1 MHAPNYHGETGLDG
15 TQLLPEPVG
24 RAVGGHTAVKGMRD
38 AIMGKGGIWLIAT
51 GALTNIAE
59 LVTSHPEVV
68 SKLEGL
74 SIMGGCVGDGFT
86 EANLGGKEKRGNW
99 TEWAEFN
106 IYVSSSSLPVR

>member
-1 MHAPNYHGETGLDG
+1 ME
-15 TQLLPEPVG
+15 
-24 RAVGGHTAVKGMRD
+24 GHTAVEGMRD
-38 AIMGKGGIWLIAT
+38 AIMGESGVWLIAT

-59 LVTSHPEVV
+59 LVVKHPEVV
-68 SKLEGL
+68 GNIEGL

-106 IYVSSSSLPVR
+106 IYVSWSFAAEL